1 MAWRQG
7 QSYSQDLRGRVL
19 AAVDGGMA
27 ARVAAK
33 LFQVSVPYIYKAL
46 IRRRRTGEVSAGAQ
60 RGHRPRKLSLAQEA
74 ALSAHIAAH
83 PDLTLAALQA
93 WLVAEHGGLL
103 SNGAIWSAVARLGL
117 SYKKDAA
124 GGRAGPP
131 GRRGAAADLAGG
143 APLRRSRQAR
153 LYRRDRHQHQ
163 DDPAL
168 RPRPEGQRLLATAPF
183 GHWKTT
189 TFVAA
194 LRRQGLGAPMVL
206 DGPMTGQAFLAYVE
220 QVLTPTLK
228 PDDIVVLDNLPAH
241 KIAAVRAASAAAGA
255 QFFPLPPH
263 SPDMNPIEMAFA
275 KLKMLLRQAAERTR
289 DGFWQRIGEP
299 LDRFTPDECSNY
311 FQAAAYR
318 NSF

>member
-1 MAWRQG
+1 MPQRREYPP
-7 QSYSQDLRGRVL
+7 QS
-19 AAVDGGMA
+19 
-27 ARVAAK
+27 
-33 LFQVSVPYIYKAL
+33 
-46 IRRRRTGEVSAGAQ
+46 
-60 RGHRPRKLSLAQEA
+60 
-74 ALSAHIAAH
+74 
-83 PDLTLAALQA
+83 
-93 WLVAEHGGLL
+93 
-103 SNGAIWSAVARLGL
+103 
-117 SYKKDAA
+117 
-124 GGRAGPP
+124 
-131 GRRGAAADLAGG
+131 RGASGATPVPSPTGG
-143 APLRRSRQAR
+143 AAQSGPCVLRQAVQR
-153 LYRRDRHQHQ
+153 TT
-163 DDPAL
+163 
-168 RPRPEGQRLLATAPF
+168 QRLLATAPF

-255 QFFPLPPH
+255 QFFLLPPH

-289 DGFWQRIGEP
+289 DGLWQRIGEP
-299 LDRFTPDECSNY
+299 LDPFTPDECSNY
-311 FQAAAYR
+311 FQAAGYR